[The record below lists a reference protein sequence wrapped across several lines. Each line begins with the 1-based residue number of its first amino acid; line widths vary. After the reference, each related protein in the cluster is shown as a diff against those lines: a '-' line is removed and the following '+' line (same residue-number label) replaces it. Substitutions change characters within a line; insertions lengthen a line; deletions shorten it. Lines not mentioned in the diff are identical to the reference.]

1 MLCQSY
7 TTVKMLVALKN
18 SPCDLLILFVCE
30 LSQQGD
36 APLYEL
42 FITMLQMCFV
52 EAKAVGCRAVYKP
65 LLCGHKLH

>member
-1 MLCQSY
+1 MLCQPC

-30 LSQQGD
+30 VSQQGD
-36 APLYEL
+36 TPLYKL

-52 EAKAVGCRAVYKP
+52 EAKLWVA
-65 LLCGHKLH
+65 